1 MKQIERQQIWEMRDL
16 LLALKSSTI
25 KSHIKYKAVR
35 RLNKDPTGHK
45 LSLMAEL
52 KHMRLYIKRD
62 LPKNIRYFSF
72 FFFIEINITYHMSRT
87 ETKNQGHG
95 QAQ

>member
-1 MKQIERQQIWEMRDL
+1 MKQIERQKIWEMRVL

-25 KSHIKYKAVR
+25 KSHIKYKAVH
-35 RLNKDPTGHK
+35 RLKKDPTGHK

-62 LPKNIRYFSF
+62 LSQKYKIFQLF
-72 FFFIEINITYHMSRT
+72 FLY
-87 ETKNQGHG
+87 
-95 QAQ
+95 

>member
-25 KSHIKYKAVR
+25 KSHINYKAIH

-45 LSLMAEL
+45 LSLMSEL
-52 KHMRLYIKRD
+52 KHMTLYTKRD
-62 LPKNIRYFSF
+62 LSQK
-72 FFFIEINITYHMSRT
+72 
-87 ETKNQGHG
+87 
-95 QAQ
+95 